1 MARQLFDTGI
11 YSVLTSGGAIGVGWK
26 LNFYTAGTATPITTY
41 NAASAGSANTNPVIA
56 QADGRF
62 DDIWIP
68 DAQSIK
74 WALTD
79 ENNVVKATVD
89 NFPITSA
96 ASIPTIAAG
105 LVNFLAGTAAL
116 PIANGGTAS
125 TSAAN
130 ALTSLGA
137 FPAAGGTVAGN
148 IVRSGK
154 GCHVY
159 FSDAAMTTPKVFIT
173 ASATA
178 DPRAG
183 VPGEIWLKY

>member
-1 MARQLFDTGI
+1 MARILFDPGI
-11 YSVLTSGGAIGVGWK
+11 YSVLTSGGAVGVGWK
-26 LNFYTAGTATPITTY
+26 LHFYIGGTATPITTY
-41 NAASAGSANTNPVIA
+41 NARSGGSANSNPLISDA
-56 QADGRF
+56 SGRF
-62 DDIWIP
+62 DDIWIT
-68 DAQSIK
+68 DAQTIK
-74 WALTD
+74 WILTD
-79 ENNVVKATVD
+79 ENGVVKATVD
-89 NFPITSA
+89 DVVLTSA

-125 TSAAN
+125 TSAVN
-130 ALTSLGA
+130 ALTALGA
-137 FPAAGGTVAGN
+137 FPAAGGTVTAN
-148 IVRSGK
+148 ITRSGK

-159 FSDAAMTTPKVFIT
+159 FSDAAMTTPKIFIT

>member
-1 MARQLFDTGI
+1 LARALFDTGI

-41 NAASAGSANTNPVIA
+41 NAPSAGSANSNPVIA

-68 DAQSIK
+68 DGQSIK
-74 WALTD
+74 WTLTD
-79 ENNVVKATVD
+79 ENDVVKATVD
-89 NFPITSA
+89 NFPISSA
-96 ASIPTIAAG
+96 APTVAAG
-105 LVNFLAGTAAL
+105 LVNFLAGSAAL
-116 PIANGGTAS
+116 PIANGGTNA

-130 ALTSLGA
+130 ALTNLGA
-137 FPAAGGTVAGN
+137 LPAAGGTVSGN
-148 IVRSGK
+148 ITRTGK

-173 ASATA
+173 ASGAA